1 MNRRVRRPSSK
12 KISDEGYLRY
22 LKPGALAQL
31 RDSRISAR
39 SHRTDLQIQ
48 ISLCRTPSPSSSP
61 VRAANAQIDGFP
73 CFSGRIY
80 GPRCPQRKKLVA
92 AKSVF
97 FLSSNPSSPTSDSPD
112 SIIDLFSNDILDE
125 MLPKR
130 NLVDF
135 SCLSGCVACESYSV
149 KTTTTT
155 INPPTP
161 TMAEPKTKYDR
172 QLRIWGEQ
180 GQAALEKASICLL
193 NCGPT
198 GSETLKNLVLGGIGS
213 ITVIDGSK
221 VEVGDLGNNFMVD
234 ESSVG
239 KSKAKCVCAFLQ
251 ELNDAVK
258 AKFIEEY
265 PETLIETNPSFFSQF
280 TLVVATQL
288 VEESMVKLDR
298 ICREANVMLIFARSY
313 GLTGFVRVSVKE
325 HTVIESKPDPTRVA
339 DEWAKTHGGSLPS
352 TREEKKEFKE
362 LIRARMRAMDEDNY
376 KEAVEASFKVFAP
389 RGISSNLQWIIND
402 SRADVDSNSSD
413 FWVMVAALK
422 KIYQAKAEADFFVIE
437 QSVRNI
443 LKKIGRD
450 PDSISK
456 TMIKSFCKNARKL
469 TVCRYRLLEDE
480 FNSPVLPELQ
490 KYLTDEDYSI
500 AVGFYILL
508 RAVDRFATNY
518 NSFPG
523 QFDGEMD
530 EDISRLKI
538 TAVGLLSDLG
548 CNGSTLTEDLINEMC
563 RYGAAELHAV
573 AAFIGG
579 IASQEVIK
587 LITRQFVPMSGTFI
601 FNGIDHKSQLLSL

>member
-1 MNRRVRRPSSK
+1 
-12 KISDEGYLRY
+12 
-22 LKPGALAQL
+22 
-31 RDSRISAR
+31 
-39 SHRTDLQIQ
+39 
-48 ISLCRTPSPSSSP
+48 
-61 VRAANAQIDGFP
+61 
-73 CFSGRIY
+73 
-80 GPRCPQRKKLVA
+80 
-92 AKSVF
+92 
-97 FLSSNPSSPTSDSPD
+97 
-112 SIIDLFSNDILDE
+112 
-125 MLPKR
+125 
-130 NLVDF
+130 
-135 SCLSGCVACESYSV
+135 
-149 KTTTTT
+149 
-155 INPPTP
+155 
-161 TMAEPKTKYDR
+161 MAEPKTKYDR

-180 GQAALEKASICLL
+180 GQAALGKASICLL

-239 KSKAKCVCAFLQ
+239 QSKAKSVCAFLQ

-265 PETLIETNPSFFSQF
+265 PEALIQTNPSFFSQF
-280 TLVVATQL
+280 TLVVATQGMRL
-288 VEESMVKLDR
+288 LHYQLAEDSMVKLDR
-298 ICREANVMLIFARSY
+298 ICREANVMLVFARSY
-313 GLTGFVRVSVKE
+313 GLTGFVRISVKE
-325 HTVIESKPDPTRVA
+325 HTVIESKPDHFLDDLRLNCPWPELRSFAETIDLDVPDPVVHKHIPYVVILVKMA
-339 DEWAKTHGGSLPS
+339 EEWAKTHGGSLPS
-352 TREEKKEFKE
+352 TREEKKDFKD
-362 LIRARMRAMDEDNY
+362 LIRARMRAMDEDNF
-376 KEAVEASFKVFAP
+376 KEAIEASFKVFAP
-389 RGISSNLQWIIND
+389 RGIGSNLQRIIND
-402 SRADVDSNSSD
+402 SCADIDSNMSD
-413 FWVMVAALK
+413 FWVMVAVLK
-422 KIYQAKAEADFFVIE
+422 EFIANEGAGEAPLEGSILDMTSSTELYVNLQKIYQAKAEADFFVIE
-437 QSVRNI
+437 QRVRNI

-469 TVCRYRLLEDE
+469 TVPVCRYRLLEDE
-480 FNSPVLPELQ
+480 FNSPVQPELQ

-508 RAVDRFATNY
+508 RAVDRFAANY

-523 QFDGEMD
+523 QFNGETD
-530 EDISRLKI
+530 DDISRLKT

-579 IASQEVIK
+579 IASQEIIK
-587 LITRQFVPMSGTFI
+587 LITRQFVPMSGTFV